1 MAKART
7 SWRSDSKDDED
18 PSEPSDERQPI
29 DERENFRSPTEL
41 AEEAD
46 GHRDSKQKTLNKN
59 PSEKKLIPLDTSEN
73 IDLSDRFKST
83 VSI

>member
-1 MAKART
+1 MEKART

-18 PSEPSDERQPI
+18 PSEPSDERQPT

-46 GHRDSKQKTLNKN
+46 GHRDSKKKTLNKN